1 MSLHT
6 LQDLKSTC
14 YTGGATCFQKAE
26 FSARLTDNELVEGN
40 MQELQESLKQAVC
53 RNVIAEDSRN
63 KCTEAETG

>member
-14 YTGGATCFQKAE
+14 YTGDATCFQKAE
-26 FSARLTDNELVEGN
+26 FSAKLTDNKLD

-53 RNVIAEDSRN
+53 RNVITEDSRN